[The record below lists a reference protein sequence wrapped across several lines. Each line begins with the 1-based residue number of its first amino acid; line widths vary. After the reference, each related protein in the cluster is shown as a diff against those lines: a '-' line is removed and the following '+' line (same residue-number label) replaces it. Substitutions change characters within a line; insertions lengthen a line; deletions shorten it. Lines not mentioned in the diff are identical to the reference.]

1 MPMSKKKQYVEPRE
15 NFTVRLFPSEKQY
28 LYDSAE
34 LNGMKP
40 SEYVRELIL
49 NGGKVDKNKPQDRRD
64 LINQIARIGN
74 NVNQV
79 ARWVNT
85 METISQSDIDCIM
98 LYLKQIEVLM
108 KEVLEKWQ

>member
-1 MPMSKKKQYVEPRE
+1 MSMSKKKQYVEPRE
-15 NFTVRLFPSEKQY
+15 NFTVHLFPSEKQY

-34 LNGMKP
+34 RNGMKP